1 MKFSNIFYSLIVS
14 FIVAVCVV
22 HIVGCAQIGNP
33 TGGPKDTLPPKLV
46 AADPDM
52 NTTNFTGNKIT
63 MDFDEYINVKD
74 IQTNLLVSPYPKKN
88 PTITFKGK
96 TVTIKLK
103 DTLKAN
109 TTYAINFGNGLVD
122 VHEGNIYKNLTYV
135 FSTGSTIDSLKISG
149 SVVVAETG
157 KVDSTIL
164 VLLYPA
170 DAPDSAVQKSKPQ
183 YVTRLMMPSGKFVF
197 THLPAKSFRIYALE
211 DKGGSKTY
219 NSPTEEFAFIDSTL
233 QASTSTNNPVT
244 LFAYAEQKAKPAP
257 ATTTSTG
264 KSSKAS
270 KKFKYTTSLN
280 GAQDILS
287 GLEIDFNAPLKE
299 FDESKIILTDTFYK
313 KVPFRILTDSTGQKV
328 TLKRTWKPEENY
340 KLIIVKD
347 GFSDTLGNFLNKT
360 DTISFKTKKESDYG
374 TLILRFP
381 NIDLSKHPVIQFVQ
395 NNVVVESAS
404 LKSTE
409 WHADLFN
416 PGEYSLRILYD
427 TNDNGV
433 WDPGNYLK
441 KIQPEKVISFDQTL
455 KIKADWDNE
464 REIKL

>member
-14 FIVAVCVV
+14 FIIAVCMVQV
-22 HIVGCAQIGNP
+22 VGCAQIGSP
-33 TGGPKDTLPPKLV
+33 TGGPKDTLAPVLV
-46 AADPDM
+46 EAHPDV
-52 NTTNFTGNKIT
+52 NTTNFKGDKIT
-63 MDFDEYINVKD
+63 LNFDEYIDLKD
-74 IQTNLLVSPYPKKN
+74 IQNNLIVSPYPKKN
-88 PTITFKGK
+88 PTITSKGK

-103 DTLKAN
+103 DTLKDN
-109 TTYAINFGNGLVD
+109 TTYAINFGNALVD

-135 FSTGSTIDSLKISG
+135 FSTGKTIDSLKISG
-149 SVVVAETG
+149 NVVVAETG
-157 KVDSTIL
+157 KIDSTIL

-170 DAPDSAVQKSKPQ
+170 DAPDSAVQKFKPQ
-183 YVTRLMMPSGKFVF
+183 YVTRLKKEGKFVF
-197 THLPAKSFRIYALE
+197 TNLPSKSFRIYALE

-219 NSPTEEFAFIDSTL
+219 SSPTEEFAFIDSTV
-233 QASTSTNNPVT
+233 QASTSTKEPIT
-244 LFAYAEQKAKPAP
+244 LFAYAEKKSKPIA
-257 ATTTSTG
+257 ATTTGANKQT
-264 KSSKAS
+264 KAS
-270 KKFKYTTSLN
+270 KKFKYTTSLAN
-280 GAQDILS
+280 GVQDILS
-287 GLEIDFNAPLKE
+287 DIEIDFNAPLKE
-299 FDESKIILTDTFYK
+299 FDESEIILTDTFYK
-313 KVPFRILTDSTGQKV
+313 KVSFRILRDSTGQKI

-374 TLILRFP
+374 SLILRFP

-395 NNVVVESAS
+395 NDIVVESAS
-404 LKSTE
+404 LKSAE

-433 WDPGNYLK
+433 WDHGNYLK
-441 KIQPEKVISFDQTL
+441 KIQPEKVISFDQIL